1 MFKITELKPN
11 QAPNRPQKHHLKTIL
26 KKNKK
31 SS

>member
-11 QAPNRPQKHHLKTIL
+11 QAPNSPQKHHLKTIL
-26 KKNKK
+26 KKIKK